1 MAYEPTTWKDGED
14 GKTPITAAR
23 LNNMETGIADKA
35 DAGPRGP
42 EGPEGPKGP
51 EGPEGPKGA
60 EGPEGPKG
68 AEGKAGAKGA
78 AGKDLT
84 AELEALEARVTALE
98 P

>member
-1 MAYEPTTWKDGED
+1 MAYEPTTWKDGEG
-14 GKTPITAAR
+14 GKTPITAVR
-23 LNNMETGIADKA
+23 LNKIEQGIADKA

-42 EGPEGPKGP
+42 EGPAGPAGKEGAKGP
-51 EGPEGPKGA
+51 

-84 AELEALEARVTALE
+84 SELEALTARVDALE
-98 P
+98 A

>member
-23 LNNMETGIADKA
+23 LNKIEQGIADKA

-42 EGPEGPKGP
+42 EGP
-51 EGPEGPKGA
+51 
-60 EGPEGPKG
+60 
-68 AEGKAGAKGA
+68 

-84 AELEALEARVTALE
+84 SELEALTARVDALE
-98 P
+98 A